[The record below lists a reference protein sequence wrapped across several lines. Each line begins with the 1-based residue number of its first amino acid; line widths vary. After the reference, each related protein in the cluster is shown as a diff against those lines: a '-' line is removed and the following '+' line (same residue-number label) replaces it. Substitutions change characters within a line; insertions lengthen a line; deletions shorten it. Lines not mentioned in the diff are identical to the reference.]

1 MEKYYKKWFKI
12 LNIPAAILFVV
23 VILVPFIMGVAYSF
37 TAWRGSYFKGSEHW
51 YGALVGFKNYIKVF
65 HSQKF
70 ITSFIYTI
78 KFTIVAV
85 VVKNII
91 SLGMAL
97 MVRKVGKG
105 KGFFRTVFFFPNL
118 LGGLAMG
125 FIWSFIFQNV
135 YSLMLFGEDSPI
147 HIPFLCD
154 MLQDPNK
161 AVFAMAIMATWQ
173 TAGYLML
180 IYLNGLNNIPEDLY
194 EAASIDGATAWQ
206 KFRHITVPMLMPAF
220 TIVFFLTLSSS
231 FKMLDENLAL
241 TGGDFGTRMLSLQ
254 ILLTTRENTPPNYGM
269 AQAQAVIFFILIAV
283 VSIVLLLLRE
293 RRLRHNDCKQ
303 KNKTGRNVCNSDSS
317 EYLYVIPNL
326 LFDRELIQES
336 ERNCRISNLRSVFF

>member
-1 MEKYYKKWFKI
+1 MEKYYKKWLKI

-23 VILVPFIMGVAYSF
+23 VILVPFIMGMAYSF

-85 VVKNII
+85 VAKNIV

-283 VSIVLLLLRE
+283 VSIV
-293 RRLRHNDCKQ
+293 Q
-303 KNKTGRNVCNSDSS
+303 
-317 EYLYVIPNL
+317 VIVTK
-326 LFDRELIQES
+326 RKEIEA
-336 ERNCRISNLRSVFF
+336 

>member
-12 LNIPAAILFVV
+12 LNIPAIILFVV

-70 ITSFIYTI
+70 ITSFVYTI
-78 KFTIVAV
+78 KFTVVAV
-85 VVKNII
+85 VIKNIV

-135 YSLMLFGEDSPI
+135 YSLMLFGEESPI

-269 AQAQAVIFFILIAV
+269 AQAQAVIFFILIAT
-283 VSIVLLLLRE
+283 VSII
-293 RRLRHNDCKQ
+293 Q
-303 KNKTGRNVCNSDSS
+303 
-317 EYLYVIPNL
+317 VIVTK
-326 LFDRELIQES
+326 RKEIEA
-336 ERNCRISNLRSVFF
+336 

>member
-12 LNIPAAILFVV
+12 LNIPAVILFVV
-23 VILVPFIMGVAYSF
+23 VILAPFIMGVAYSF

-51 YGALVGFKNYIKVF
+51 YGALVGFKNYLKVF

-78 KFTIVAV
+78 KFTVVAV
-85 VVKNII
+85 VVKNIV

-135 YSLMLFGEDSPI
+135 YSLMLFGEESPI

-194 EAASIDGATAWQ
+194 EAASLDGATAWQ
-206 KFRHITVPMLMPAF
+206 KFRHITVPMLAF
-220 TIVFFLTLSSS
+220 TVVFFLTLSGS

-283 VSIVLLLLRE
+283 VSIV
-293 RRLRHNDCKQ
+293 Q
-303 KNKTGRNVCNSDSS
+303 
-317 EYLYVIPNL
+317 VIITK
-326 LFDRELIQES
+326 RKEIEA
-336 ERNCRISNLRSVFF
+336 

>member
-85 VVKNII
+85 VVKNIV

-283 VSIVLLLLRE
+283 VSIV
-293 RRLRHNDCKQ
+293 Q
-303 KNKTGRNVCNSDSS
+303 
-317 EYLYVIPNL
+317 VIITK
-326 LFDRELIQES
+326 RKEIEA
-336 ERNCRISNLRSVFF
+336 

>member
-12 LNIPAAILFVV
+12 LNIPAIILFVV

-78 KFTIVAV
+78 KFTVVAV
-85 VVKNII
+85 VIKNIV

-161 AVFAMAIMATWQ
+161 AVFPMAIMATWQ

-269 AQAQAVIFFILIAV
+269 AQAQAVIFFILIAT
-283 VSIVLLLLRE
+283 VSII
-293 RRLRHNDCKQ
+293 Q
-303 KNKTGRNVCNSDSS
+303 
-317 EYLYVIPNL
+317 VIVTK
-326 LFDRELIQES
+326 RKEIEA
-336 ERNCRISNLRSVFF
+336 

>member
-12 LNIPAAILFVV
+12 LNIPAIILFVV

-78 KFTIVAV
+78 KFTVVAV
-85 VVKNII
+85 VIKNIV

-135 YSLMLFGEDSPI
+135 YSLMLFGEESPI
-147 HIPFLCD
+147 HIPLLCD

-269 AQAQAVIFFILIAV
+269 AQAQAVIFFILIAT
-283 VSIVLLLLRE
+283 VSII
-293 RRLRHNDCKQ
+293 Q
-303 KNKTGRNVCNSDSS
+303 
-317 EYLYVIPNL
+317 VIVTK
-326 LFDRELIQES
+326 RKEIEA
-336 ERNCRISNLRSVFF
+336 

>member
-85 VVKNII
+85 VVKNVV

-269 AQAQAVIFFILIAV
+269 AQAQAVIFFILIAT
-283 VSIVLLLLRE
+283 VSII
-293 RRLRHNDCKQ
+293 Q
-303 KNKTGRNVCNSDSS
+303 
-317 EYLYVIPNL
+317 VIVTK
-326 LFDRELIQES
+326 RKEIEA
-336 ERNCRISNLRSVFF
+336 

>member
-23 VILVPFIMGVAYSF
+23 VILAPFIMGVAYSF

-85 VVKNII
+85 VVKNIV

-194 EAASIDGATAWQ
+194 EAASLDGATAWQ

-220 TIVFFLTLSSS
+220 TVVFFLTLSGS

-283 VSIVLLLLRE
+283 VSIV
-293 RRLRHNDCKQ
+293 Q
-303 KNKTGRNVCNSDSS
+303 
-317 EYLYVIPNL
+317 VIITK
-326 LFDRELIQES
+326 RKEIEA
-336 ERNCRISNLRSVFF
+336 

>member
-12 LNIPAAILFVV
+12 LNIPAIILFVV
-23 VILVPFIMGVAYSF
+23 VILAPFIMGVAYSF
-37 TAWRGSYFKGSEHW
+37 TAWRGSYFKGAEHW
-51 YGALVGFKNYIKVF
+51 YDALVGFKNYIKVF

-78 KFTIVAV
+78 KFTLAAV
-85 VVKNII
+85 VIKNIV

-147 HIPFLCD
+147 HIPFLCN

-194 EAASIDGATAWQ
+194 EAASLDGATAWQ

-220 TIVFFLTLSSS
+220 TVVFFLTLSGS

-269 AQAQAVIFFILIAV
+269 AQAQAVIFFILVAV
-283 VSIVLLLLRE
+283 VSIV
-293 RRLRHNDCKQ
+293 Q
-303 KNKTGRNVCNSDSS
+303 
-317 EYLYVIPNL
+317 VIITK
-326 LFDRELIQES
+326 RKEIEA
-336 ERNCRISNLRSVFF
+336 

>member
-12 LNIPAAILFVV
+12 LNIPAIILFVV

-78 KFTIVAV
+78 KFTVVAV
-85 VVKNII
+85 VIKNIV

-135 YSLMLFGEDSPI
+135 YSMMLFGEESPI

-269 AQAQAVIFFILIAV
+269 AQAQAVIFFILIAT
-283 VSIVLLLLRE
+283 VSIIR
-293 RRLRHNDCKQ
+293 
-303 KNKTGRNVCNSDSS
+303 
-317 EYLYVIPNL
+317 VIVTK
-326 LFDRELIQES
+326 RKEIEA
-336 ERNCRISNLRSVFF
+336 

>member
-12 LNIPAAILFVV
+12 LNIPAIILFVV

-78 KFTIVAV
+78 KFTVVAV
-85 VVKNII
+85 VIKNIV

-135 YSLMLFGEDSPI
+135 YSLMLFGEESLI

-269 AQAQAVIFFILIAV
+269 AQAQAVIFFILIAT
-283 VSIVLLLLRE
+283 VSII
-293 RRLRHNDCKQ
+293 Q
-303 KNKTGRNVCNSDSS
+303 
-317 EYLYVIPNL
+317 VIVTK
-326 LFDRELIQES
+326 RKEIEA
-336 ERNCRISNLRSVFF
+336 

>member
-12 LNIPAAILFVV
+12 LNIPAAVLFVV
-23 VILVPFIMGVAYSF
+23 VILVPFIMGMAYSF

-85 VVKNII
+85 VVKNIV

-283 VSIVLLLLRE
+283 VSIV
-293 RRLRHNDCKQ
+293 Q
-303 KNKTGRNVCNSDSS
+303 
-317 EYLYVIPNL
+317 VIVTK
-326 LFDRELIQES
+326 RKEIEA
-336 ERNCRISNLRSVFF
+336 

>member
-12 LNIPAAILFVV
+12 LNIPATILFVV
-23 VILVPFIMGVAYSF
+23 VILVPFIMGMAYSF

-85 VVKNII
+85 VVKNIV

-283 VSIVLLLLRE
+283 VSIV
-293 RRLRHNDCKQ
+293 Q
-303 KNKTGRNVCNSDSS
+303 
-317 EYLYVIPNL
+317 VIVTK
-326 LFDRELIQES
+326 RKEIEA
-336 ERNCRISNLRSVFF
+336 

>member
-23 VILVPFIMGVAYSF
+23 VILVPFIMGMAYSF

-70 ITSFIYTI
+70 FTSFIYTI

-85 VVKNII
+85 VAKNIV

-283 VSIVLLLLRE
+283 VSIV
-293 RRLRHNDCKQ
+293 Q
-303 KNKTGRNVCNSDSS
+303 
-317 EYLYVIPNL
+317 VIVTK
-326 LFDRELIQES
+326 RKEIEA
-336 ERNCRISNLRSVFF
+336 

>member
-12 LNIPAAILFVV
+12 LNIPAVILFVV
-23 VILVPFIMGVAYSF
+23 VILAPFIMGVAYSF

-78 KFTIVAV
+78 KFTVVAV
-85 VVKNII
+85 VVKNIV

-194 EAASIDGATAWQ
+194 EAASLDGATAWQ

-220 TIVFFLTLSSS
+220 TVVFFLTLSGS

-283 VSIVLLLLRE
+283 VSIV
-293 RRLRHNDCKQ
+293 Q
-303 KNKTGRNVCNSDSS
+303 
-317 EYLYVIPNL
+317 VIITK
-326 LFDRELIQES
+326 RKEIEA
-336 ERNCRISNLRSVFF
+336 

>member
-12 LNIPAAILFVV
+12 LNIPAIILFVV
-23 VILVPFIMGVAYSF
+23 VILVSFIMGVAYSF

-78 KFTIVAV
+78 KFTVVAV
-85 VVKNII
+85 VIKNIV

-269 AQAQAVIFFILIAV
+269 AQAQAVIFFILIAT
-283 VSIVLLLLRE
+283 VSII
-293 RRLRHNDCKQ
+293 Q
-303 KNKTGRNVCNSDSS
+303 
-317 EYLYVIPNL
+317 VIVTK
-326 LFDRELIQES
+326 RKEIEA
-336 ERNCRISNLRSVFF
+336 

>member
-1 MEKYYKKWFKI
+1 MKKRHITACLFLAPAIIIMLIFMYIPIVQNFYYSLFNWSIYKPGKTFVGLKYFIELFQDKVFWTCLKNNTLYAVI
-12 LNIPAAILFVV
+12 SLVGQLGVGLVVAAILEAKF
-23 VILVPFIMGVAYSF
+23 M
-37 TAWRGSYFKGSEHW
+37 RK
-51 YGALVGFKNYIKVF
+51 
-65 HSQKF
+65 HS
-70 ITSFIYTI
+70 
-78 KFTIVAV
+78 
-85 VVKNII
+85 
-91 SLGMAL
+91 
-97 MVRKVGKG
+97 
-105 KGFFRTVFFFPNL
+105 GFFRTVFFFPNL

-283 VSIVLLLLRE
+283 VSIV
-293 RRLRHNDCKQ
+293 Q
-303 KNKTGRNVCNSDSS
+303 
-317 EYLYVIPNL
+317 VIVTK
-326 LFDRELIQES
+326 RKEIEA
-336 ERNCRISNLRSVFF
+336 

>member
-23 VILVPFIMGVAYSF
+23 VILVPFIMGMAYSF

-70 ITSFIYTI
+70 ITSFIHTI

-85 VVKNII
+85 VAKNIV

-283 VSIVLLLLRE
+283 VSIV
-293 RRLRHNDCKQ
+293 Q
-303 KNKTGRNVCNSDSS
+303 
-317 EYLYVIPNL
+317 VIVTK
-326 LFDRELIQES
+326 RKEIEA
-336 ERNCRISNLRSVFF
+336 

>member
-1 MEKYYKKWFKI
+1 MVRKGEKHGEILQKMFKI

-85 VVKNII
+85 VVKNIV

-283 VSIVLLLLRE
+283 VSIV
-293 RRLRHNDCKQ
+293 Q
-303 KNKTGRNVCNSDSS
+303 
-317 EYLYVIPNL
+317 VIVTK
-326 LFDRELIQES
+326 RKEIEA
-336 ERNCRISNLRSVFF
+336 

>member
-12 LNIPAAILFVV
+12 LNIPAIILFVV

-78 KFTIVAV
+78 KFTVVAV
-85 VVKNII
+85 VIKNIV

-206 KFRHITVPMLMPAF
+206 KFRYITVPMLMPAF

-269 AQAQAVIFFILIAV
+269 AQAQAVIFFILIAT
-283 VSIVLLLLRE
+283 VSII
-293 RRLRHNDCKQ
+293 Q
-303 KNKTGRNVCNSDSS
+303 
-317 EYLYVIPNL
+317 VIVTK
-326 LFDRELIQES
+326 RKEIEA
-336 ERNCRISNLRSVFF
+336 

>member
-1 MEKYYKKWFKI
+1 MEKYYKKWFKV
-12 LNIPAAILFVV
+12 LSLPAVILFVV
-23 VILVPFIMGVAYSF
+23 VILIPFIMGVAYSF

-51 YGALVGFKNYIKVF
+51 YGALVGLKNYLKVF
-65 HSQKF
+65 QSQKF
-70 ITSFIYTI
+70 ISALIYTI
-78 KFTIVAV
+78 KFTLAAV
-85 VVKNII
+85 VIKNVV
-91 SLGMAL
+91 SLALAL
-97 MVRKVGKG
+97 MVRRIGKG
-105 KGFFRTVFFFPNL
+105 KGLFRTLYFFPNL

-125 FIWSFIFQNV
+125 FVWSFIFQNV
-135 YSLMLFGEDSPI
+135 FSLLLFGEDSPI

-180 IYLNGLNNIPEDLY
+180 IYLNGLNNIPEELY
-194 EAASIDGATAWQ
+194 EAASIDGATAIQ

-254 ILLTTRENTPPNYGM
+254 ILLTTRENTPPNYGI
-269 AQAQAVIFFILIAV
+269 AQAQAVIFFILIAA
-283 VSIVLLLLRE
+283 VSIAQV
-293 RRLRHNDCKQ
+293 
-303 KNKTGRNVCNSDSS
+303 
-317 EYLYVIPNL
+317 VITK
-326 LFDRELIQES
+326 RKEIEA
-336 ERNCRISNLRSVFF
+336 

>member
-12 LNIPAAILFVV
+12 LNIPAIILFVV

-78 KFTIVAV
+78 KFTVVAV
-85 VVKNII
+85 VIKNIV

-135 YSLMLFGEDSPI
+135 YSLMLFGEESPI

-173 TAGYLML
+173 TTGYLML

-269 AQAQAVIFFILIAV
+269 AQAQAVIFFILIAT
-283 VSIVLLLLRE
+283 VSII
-293 RRLRHNDCKQ
+293 Q
-303 KNKTGRNVCNSDSS
+303 
-317 EYLYVIPNL
+317 VIVTK
-326 LFDRELIQES
+326 RKEIEA
-336 ERNCRISNLRSVFF
+336 

>member
-85 VVKNII
+85 VVKNIV

-283 VSIVLLLLRE
+283 VSIV
-293 RRLRHNDCKQ
+293 Q
-303 KNKTGRNVCNSDSS
+303 
-317 EYLYVIPNL
+317 VIVTK
-326 LFDRELIQES
+326 RKEIEA
-336 ERNCRISNLRSVFF
+336 

>member
-12 LNIPAAILFVV
+12 LNIPAIILFVV
-23 VILVPFIMGVAYSF
+23 VIMVPFIMGVAYSF
-37 TAWRGSYFKGSEHW
+37 TAWRGSYFKGAEHW
-51 YGALVGFKNYIKVF
+51 YDALVGFKNYIKVF

-78 KFTIVAV
+78 KFTLAAV
-85 VVKNII
+85 VIKNVV

-269 AQAQAVIFFILIAV
+269 AQAQAVIFFILVAV
-283 VSIVLLLLRE
+283 VSIV
-293 RRLRHNDCKQ
+293 Q
-303 KNKTGRNVCNSDSS
+303 
-317 EYLYVIPNL
+317 VIITK
-326 LFDRELIQES
+326 RKEIEA
-336 ERNCRISNLRSVFF
+336 

>member
-12 LNIPAAILFVV
+12 LNIPAIILFVV

-78 KFTIVAV
+78 KFTVVAV
-85 VVKNII
+85 VIKNIV

-254 ILLTTRENTPPNYGM
+254 ILLPTRENTPPNYGM
-269 AQAQAVIFFILIAV
+269 AQAQAVIFFILIAT
-283 VSIVLLLLRE
+283 VSII
-293 RRLRHNDCKQ
+293 Q
-303 KNKTGRNVCNSDSS
+303 
-317 EYLYVIPNL
+317 VIVTK
-326 LFDRELIQES
+326 RKEIEA
-336 ERNCRISNLRSVFF
+336 

>member
-12 LNIPAAILFVV
+12 LNIPAIILCVV
-23 VILVPFIMGVAYSF
+23 VIQVPFIMGVAYSF

-70 ITSFIYTI
+70 ITSFVYII
-78 KFTIVAV
+78 KFTVVAV
-85 VVKNII
+85 VIKNIV

-105 KGFFRTVFFFPNL
+105 KGFFRSVFFFPNL

-269 AQAQAVIFFILIAV
+269 AQAQAVIFFILIAT
-283 VSIVLLLLRE
+283 VSII
-293 RRLRHNDCKQ
+293 Q
-303 KNKTGRNVCNSDSS
+303 
-317 EYLYVIPNL
+317 VIVTK
-326 LFDRELIQES
+326 RKEIEA
-336 ERNCRISNLRSVFF
+336 

>member
-12 LNIPAAILFVV
+12 LNIPAIILFVV

-78 KFTIVAV
+78 KFTVVAV
-85 VVKNII
+85 VIKNIV

-105 KGFFRTVFFFPNL
+105 KGFFRTVFFFPNP

-135 YSLMLFGEDSPI
+135 YSLMLFGEESPI

-269 AQAQAVIFFILIAV
+269 AQAQAVIFFILIAT
-283 VSIVLLLLRE
+283 VSII
-293 RRLRHNDCKQ
+293 Q
-303 KNKTGRNVCNSDSS
+303 
-317 EYLYVIPNL
+317 VIVTK
-326 LFDRELIQES
+326 RKEIEA
-336 ERNCRISNLRSVFF
+336 

>member
-12 LNIPAAILFVV
+12 LNIPAIILFVV

-70 ITSFIYTI
+70 ITSFVYTI
-78 KFTIVAV
+78 KFTVVAV
-85 VVKNII
+85 VIKNIV

-194 EAASIDGATAWQ
+194 EAASINGATAWQ

-269 AQAQAVIFFILIAV
+269 AQAQAVIFFILIAT
-283 VSIVLLLLRE
+283 VSII
-293 RRLRHNDCKQ
+293 Q
-303 KNKTGRNVCNSDSS
+303 
-317 EYLYVIPNL
+317 VIVTK
-326 LFDRELIQES
+326 RKEIEA
-336 ERNCRISNLRSVFF
+336 

>member
-12 LNIPAAILFVV
+12 LNIPAVILFVV
-23 VILVPFIMGVAYSF
+23 VILAPFIMGVAYSF

-51 YGALVGFKNYIKVF
+51 YGALVGFKNYLKVF

-78 KFTIVAV
+78 KFTVVAV
-85 VVKNII
+85 VVKNIV

-105 KGFFRTVFFFPNL
+105 KGFFRTVFFVPNL

-194 EAASIDGATAWQ
+194 EAASLDGATAWQ

-220 TIVFFLTLSSS
+220 TVVFFLTLSGS

-283 VSIVLLLLRE
+283 VSIV
-293 RRLRHNDCKQ
+293 Q
-303 KNKTGRNVCNSDSS
+303 
-317 EYLYVIPNL
+317 VIITK
-326 LFDRELIQES
+326 RKEIEA
-336 ERNCRISNLRSVFF
+336 

>member
-85 VVKNII
+85 VVKNIV

-254 ILLTTRENTPPNYGM
+254 ILLTTRENTLPNYGM

-283 VSIVLLLLRE
+283 VSIV
-293 RRLRHNDCKQ
+293 Q
-303 KNKTGRNVCNSDSS
+303 
-317 EYLYVIPNL
+317 VIVTK
-326 LFDRELIQES
+326 RKEIEA
-336 ERNCRISNLRSVFF
+336 